1 MIKNNT
7 NIDEKKRSCEYCVF
21 CGTFLMLNGGKEAYV
36 RCNPPVWAG
45 SSFSMRIPA
54 WDLGLPCPITR
65 GKAWEYR
72 IS

>member
-7 NIDEKKRSCEYCVF
+7 NIDNKKRSCERCVF
-21 CGTFLMLNGGKEAYV
+21 CGAFQMLNGGKEAYV

-45 SSFSMRIPA
+45 SSFSMMIPA
-54 WDLGLPCPITR
+54 RDLDLSCLITR

-72 IS
+72 LS